1 MSVERRSNLNDRL
14 WQIDGVHQPDWL
26 HRAEVH
32 DDNRGGDGDCG
43 GGGDGGRAAVDDDT
57 LTTSATTTITTT
69 FSPLPLS
76 LPPHNKLSGTTLTD
90 SGK

>member
-14 WQIDGVHQPDWL
+14 WQIDSAHQPDWL
-26 HRAEVH
+26 HRAAEVH

-43 GGGDGGRAAVDDDT
+43 GGGGKAAVDDDT
-57 LTTSATTTITTT
+57 LTTSTTTTTITT

-76 LPPHNKLSGTTLTD
+76 LPTHNKLSGTTLTD